1 MISLLLLFACATKV
15 FNIGTVDISEDK
27 ICTVQLADETF
38 VEVESNLC
46 AFLQEGDVL
55 RVERKK

>member
-1 MISLLLLFACATKV
+1 MIGLLLFACMTKKINV
-15 FNIGTVDISEDK
+15 GTVDISENK

-46 AFLQEGDVL
+46 TFLQEGDIIK
-55 RVERKK
+55 VERKK